1 MMKKLNH
8 KEARDS
14 NIQYIWTTI
23 SFISCQVKIE
33 LMNSKALC
41 VYTIYPK
48 YCSKSFSHKVKGLE
62 TRKDPILILP
72 SLHFK
77 IKALIGKYK
86 EGPKYENE
94 WDLELYWKE
103 NDEEIEDNKWMFI
116 SDEEAPGGKH
126 QTIKIP
132 NLVVS
137 KNGLNRVEIDE
148 NEEDPSE
155 NMTKE
160 LKNLLLFRFYFKK
173 SKFWILRYNLNKDLK
188 KTEDFDNLDYDLSA
202 FILQSIRTV
211 NNFDFSDNNN
221 KGNTSTKSLRNSAR
235 QDDVEDNPFK
245 IIQTNNLREPLS
257 LLVKKIENNREI
269 EFYESMHHKDNL
281 DEDFDEDSESDLS
294 TSQVQKQNQ
303 EVVAKL
309 LQLLSS

>member
-1 MMKKLNH
+1 MLSSIELTRKKDVLQDIKSRYQLVKEEQKEEITSEQIIINKRKTIQEQKEAMMKKLNH

-94 WDLELYWKE
+94 
-103 NDEEIEDNKWMFI
+103 
-116 SDEEAPGGKH
+116 
-126 QTIKIP
+126 
-132 NLVVS
+132 
-137 KNGLNRVEIDE
+137 
-148 NEEDPSE
+148 
-155 NMTKE
+155 
-160 LKNLLLFRFYFKK
+160 
-173 SKFWILRYNLNKDLK
+173 
-188 KTEDFDNLDYDLSA
+188 
-202 FILQSIRTV
+202 
-211 NNFDFSDNNN
+211 
-221 KGNTSTKSLRNSAR
+221 
-235 QDDVEDNPFK
+235 
-245 IIQTNNLREPLS
+245 
-257 LLVKKIENNREI
+257 
-269 EFYESMHHKDNL
+269 
-281 DEDFDEDSESDLS
+281 
-294 TSQVQKQNQ
+294 
-303 EVVAKL
+303 
-309 LQLLSS
+309 